1 MKKIR
6 QAGYS
11 AGGTWDFGLQ
21 TEIGSENL
29 FATRRQDTFEK
40 NKTGRL
46 QRRRYVGFWPTN
58 GNRF

>member
-1 MKKIR
+1 MDTFEKIR

-29 FATRRQDTFEK
+29 FATRRQNSGVLKFLTPA
-40 NKTGRL
+40 
-46 QRRRYVGFWPTN
+46 QRV
-58 GNRF
+58 